1 MRINFYL
8 ISVFTLLLSVS
19 ASAQLRDIKGK
30 VIGNGEVE
38 GIHILNKTALKYTV
52 TDIDGSFVISARL
65 NDTLTISG
73 LRYKTKELVLN
84 KSMLEKNPIEIF
96 LTESITQLDQVV
108 VGKVLTGDLGSDI
121 KNQDVETP
129 INFYDLGI
137 PGYTGKPKTLN
148 ERKLSEATSGGG
160 FLPLNPIINAI
171 TGRTKMLKQ
180 RIKLDK
186 KIKCVDKLKAAYKD
200 IIFEDEEFSEELQ
213 NRFFNFIMD
222 SEKLQGACN
231 SDNVLTP
238 ITFLKEELKLFKI
251 QLISNDKKD

>member
-1 MRINFYL
+1 MERRKPCL
-8 ISVFTLLLSVS
+8 
-19 ASAQLRDIKGK
+19 
-30 VIGNGEVE
+30 
-38 GIHILNKTALKYTV
+38 
-52 TDIDGSFVISARL
+52 
-65 NDTLTISG
+65 
-73 LRYKTKELVLN
+73 
-84 KSMLEKNPIEIF
+84 